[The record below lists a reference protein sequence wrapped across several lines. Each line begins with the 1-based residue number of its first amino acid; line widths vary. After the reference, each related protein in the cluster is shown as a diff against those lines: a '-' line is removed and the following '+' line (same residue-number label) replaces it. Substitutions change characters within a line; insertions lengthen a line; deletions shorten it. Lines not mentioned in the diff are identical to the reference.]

1 MKHQFKANFV
11 LSIIAQSL
19 HNYIGRTK
27 GCKFLILY
35 PRQRPGVVLGK
46 IEDSLGHGKVTGA
59 GKVLIHIGFAFFL
72 VIFPCELFSLIPFS
86 SRDIK
91 DFFNVFLILAACD
104 DRDRFGIICHLPPQ
118 LFPNGL
124 GSHRTT
130 GTCRGVKKEI
140 DLLRKAVLVVLAHG
154 RQKVDIALLIR
165 LHV

>member
-1 MKHQFKANFV
+1 MKHQFKANFIF
-11 LSIIAQSL
+11 SIIAQSL

-104 DRDRFGIICHLPPQ
+104 DRDRSGIICHLPPQ

-124 GSHRTT
+124 GGHRTA
-130 GTCRGVKKEI
+130 GICRGMKKEI

-154 RQKVDIALLIR
+154 RQEVDIALLIR